1 MKMKSESLFITLW
14 KEYTQGIK
22 IYFIFS
28 EASKI
33 TGMLMELDQN
43 TRLKLLT
50 GKPEDLANIIK
61 AAYTELLKIQN

>member
-1 MKMKSESLFITLW
+1 MENYL
-14 KEYTQGIK
+14 
-22 IYFIFS
+22 IYS

-43 TRLKLLT
+43 TRLKLIT

-61 AAYTELLKIQN
+61 AAYTELLKIN